1 MLPRK
6 FLNQDEELLAEL
18 RPHWIFLF
26 GPLFTSLGTWA
37 VIIVIVILWHNAPGW
52 TNYPLLIL
60 AVIPG
65 LWLLGRYVRWRSYI
79 IALTST
85 RILVRQG
92 IFGRDTVQLRLQ
104 RIVEVNLRQALIE
117 RVLQCGSLLIDV
129 QGEDNTLTLEYVR
142 KPAVV
147 QRVINS
153 QINEIVGGGEREP
166 IPEDML
172 PFDQRSRSRARQED
186 TEEMDAH
193 RTPPFGQAAVAPD
206 DTGQDGADQHATD
219 PGSAPLASTPGPA
232 VEATSPATAHAPD
245 PALAGSHFDVRDRLI
260 QLDDLRK
267 RGIISEEEF
276 AAKKTELLNRI

>member
-1 MLPRK
+1 
-6 FLNQDEELLAEL
+6 
-18 RPHWIFLF
+18 
-26 GPLFTSLGTWA
+26 
-37 VIIVIVILWHNAPGW
+37 
-52 TNYPLLIL
+52 
-60 AVIPG
+60 
-65 LWLLGRYVRWRSYI
+65 LGRYVRWRSYI

-104 RIVEVNLRQALIE
+104 RIVEVNLRQAFIE

-153 QINEIVGGGEREP
+153 QINEIVGGGAREP

-172 PFDQRSRSRARQED
+172 PFDQRSRGRNRPDD
-186 TEEMDAH
+186 TDEMEGPH
-193 RTPPFGQAAVAPD
+193 TPPFGQSAVTSDPVD
-206 DTGQDGADQHATD
+206 QDATD
-219 PGSAPLASTPGPA
+219 PGSTPLTSPP
-232 VEATSPATAHAPD
+232 ATSPPAAAQSAEQPAPAT
-245 PALAGSHFDVRDRLI
+245 GHFDVRDRLI
-260 QLDDLRK
+260 QLDDLRR